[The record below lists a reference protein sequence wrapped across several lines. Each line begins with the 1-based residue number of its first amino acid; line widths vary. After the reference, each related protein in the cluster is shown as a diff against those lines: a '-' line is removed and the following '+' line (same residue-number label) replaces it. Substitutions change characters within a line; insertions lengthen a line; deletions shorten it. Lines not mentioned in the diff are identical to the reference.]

1 MPGSARTHRSAA
13 ATIATV
19 MFTLLAATAAGAQ
32 AYPTGPVRVVVPF
45 GAGGATDVL
54 ARVFAD
60 QLQQRLGQPFT
71 PENRGGAAG
80 QIAATAVARSPA
92 DGSTLMFTT
101 AAPITIAPLM
111 NDKVQYDPRKDFVP
125 IAVVA
130 VMPVWLV
137 VNANSPLKSAAD
149 IVSKAKDNPG
159 KLNYGTSG
167 VGTELHLAA
176 EALSRSAGIQM
187 QHVPFRGGG
196 EVIAALLGNQL
207 DFAALSTASIAGA
220 LKQGSLRALAVS
232 SPQRMA
238 DFPEVPTFA
247 EIGHPGAT
255 MMPWWGLMA
264 PAGTP
269 QPVVARLTQELE
281 AATKSEPV
289 RERLKATFVQI
300 DFAGPQE
307 FARRLEAETT
317 LYGEII
323 RAAKIKLD

>member
-1 MPGSARTHRSAA
+1 ML
-13 ATIATV
+13 
-19 MFTLLAATAAGAQ
+19 TLLEVTTAGAQ
-32 AYPTGPVRVVVPF
+32 SYPTGPVKIIVPF

-111 NDKVQYDPRKDFVP
+111 NDKVQYDPRKDFVT

-137 VNANSPLKSAAD
+137 VNANSPLQSAAD
-149 IVSKAKDNPG
+149 IVAKAKANPG

-232 SPQRMA
+232 SPQRMS
-238 DFPEVPTFA
+238 DFPDVPTFA

-269 QPVVARLTQELE
+269 KPIVARLTQELE

-307 FARRLEAETT
+307 FARRLEAETA